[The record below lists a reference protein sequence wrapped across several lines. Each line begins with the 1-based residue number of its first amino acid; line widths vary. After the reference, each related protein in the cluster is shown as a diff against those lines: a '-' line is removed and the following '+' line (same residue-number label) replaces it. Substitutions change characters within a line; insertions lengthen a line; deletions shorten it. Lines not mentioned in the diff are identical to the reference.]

1 MCNKIYHETRS
12 LSEWLMA
19 RERLCVRACVCVCV
33 CVRVC
38 VLGVQESSTWG
49 SASLLSPLFQ
59 DLTFLKIPSATGSD
73 MDLIKPS
80 GWGTHTEPCCLSV
93 STVYK
98 TAQVTA
104 TRTKHLKARSWNASK
119 CHTFLFFLLPLSVL
133 AFPSFFPPAY
143 LDCLFGF
150 FLSFSLTFTFSLPLS
165 ALMIIVRNADLN
177 SLVSVPTGEL
187 ICSLNLIIFTIIL
200 LLRHYHFSH
209 PFPPPP
215 PIHCDSKMLTSCQ
228 KRKKN

>member
-1 MCNKIYHETRS
+1 
-12 LSEWLMA
+12 MA
-19 RERLCVRACVCVCV
+19 RERLCVCE
-33 CVRVC
+33 RVC
-38 VLGVQESSTWG
+38 VSGVQESSTWG

-59 DLTFLKIPSATGSD
+59 DLTFLKIPPATGSD

-80 GWGTHTEPCCLSV
+80 GWGMHTEPRCLSALHRLQKRN
-93 STVYK
+93 T

-104 TRTKHLKARSWNASK
+104 TSTKHLKAQSWNASK

-133 AFPSFFPPAY
+133 AFSSFFSPLAY

-150 FLSFSLTFTFSLPLS
+150 FPLVLSHIHFLSLSLS

-200 LLRHYHFSH
+200 LLRHYHFSR
-209 PFPPPP
+209 PLPPSPHLLRLKNADMLP
-215 PIHCDSKMLTSCQ
+215 KNGEKLKFTKALTHDSLSSL
-228 KRKKN
+228 

>member
-19 RERLCVRACVCVCV
+19 RERLCVCVCV
-33 CVRVC
+33 
-38 VLGVQESSTWG
+38 GG
-49 SASLLSPLFQ
+49 SGIQHMGLCFSAFPLVPGPHFPQ
-59 DLTFLKIPSATGSD
+59 NSFSYRQWYGLD

-80 GWGTHTEPCCLSV
+80 GWGTHTEPRCLSA

-133 AFPSFFPPAY
+133 AFPSFFSPAY

-150 FLSFSLTFTFSLPLS
+150 FLSFSLTFTFSLSLS
-165 ALMIIVRNADLN
+165 
-177 SLVSVPTGEL
+177 
-187 ICSLNLIIFTIIL
+187 L
-200 LLRHYHFSH
+200 LLW
-209 PFPPPP
+209 
-215 PIHCDSKMLTSCQ
+215 
-228 KRKKN
+228 